1 MTAADASDIV
11 GSLPSSPNTNLKRED
26 AFQMKTG
33 LRLIACALVLF
44 GALVTPSLAQQK
56 GPHEAEFRTFY
67 NDFLKAAQANDK
79 EKLADMIAYPVAY
92 WSSGTKKDG
101 QEGSIK
107 DKADFL
113 ARFNVLFTNYM
124 RLHLPKAKVQS
135 TAELWY
141 TSWKDGYSECAFEF
155 KYVEGT
161 GFKITTYDVGAY

>member
-1 MTAADASDIV
+1 MKS
-11 GSLPSSPNTNLKRED
+11 SLRV
-26 AFQMKTG
+26 
-33 LRLIACALVLF
+33 IAWALVL
-44 GALVTPSLAQQK
+44 GALVIPSLAQQK

-67 NDFLKAAQANDK
+67 AAFLKAVQANDE
-79 EKLADMIAYPVAY
+79 EKIADMIAYPVSS
-92 WSSGTKKDG
+92 WSIGTTRNY

-113 ARFNVLFTNYM
+113 ARFNLLFTNYM

-135 TAELWY
+135 TPDLWF
-141 TSWKDGYSECAFEF
+141 TSWRDGHSECAFEF

>member
-1 MTAADASDIV
+1 
-11 GSLPSSPNTNLKRED
+11 
-26 AFQMKTG
+26 MKTS

-44 GALVTPSLAQQK
+44 GALVMPSLAQQK

-67 NDFLKAAQANDK
+67 AAFVKAVQANDK
-79 EKLADMIAYPVAY
+79 EKIADMIAYPVSS
-92 WSSGTKKDG
+92 WSIQTKGDV

-113 ARFNVLFTNYM
+113 ARFNVLLTNYM

-135 TAELWY
+135 TPDLWF
-141 TSWKDGYSECAFEF
+141 TSWRDGHSECAFEF

-161 GFKITTYDVGAY
+161 GFKIITYDVGAY

>member
-1 MTAADASDIV
+1 
-11 GSLPSSPNTNLKRED
+11 
-26 AFQMKTG
+26 MKTS

-44 GALVTPSLAQQK
+44 GALIMPSLARQK

-67 NDFLKAAQANDK
+67 DAFLKAVQANDR
-79 EKLADMIAYPVAY
+79 EKIADMIAYPV
-92 WSSGTKKDG
+92 SSWTIATKKDV
-101 QEGSIK
+101 QETSIK

-135 TAELWY
+135 TPELWF
-141 TSWKDGYSECAFEF
+141 TSWRDAYTECAFVF
-155 KYVEGT
+155 KYVEGS